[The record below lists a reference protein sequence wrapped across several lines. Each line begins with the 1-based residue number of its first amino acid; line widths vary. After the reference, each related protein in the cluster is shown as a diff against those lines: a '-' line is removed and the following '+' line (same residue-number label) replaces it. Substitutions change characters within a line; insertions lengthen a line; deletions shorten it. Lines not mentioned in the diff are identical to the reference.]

1 MTPGTMFFAEGVV
14 PNTMMSLAS
23 ATGKRMTNGGPK
35 VAFATRQC
43 WMKKDRASGAWIE
56 VPAETK
62 GGALGVAVFR
72 LT

>member
-1 MTPGTMFFAEGVV
+1 MTPGQMFFQPGAK

-43 WMKKDRASGAWIE
+43 WMKKDRAGAWVE
-56 VPAETK
+56 VPADSL
-62 GGALGVAVFR
+62 GAHLGVAVFR